1 MSVFR
6 LSIFLVLGVFWGSLG
21 FTQGV
26 CEIKERDSSGKGKL
40 TVTDNQPGSGEVL
53 AIVTSRVFDQREI
66 RDVQQLAEDFSARA
80 TERDFNDLLTLYDE
94 TDDPRIQK
102 QLALLLE
109 GVPKNIVHR
118 FLRWAYRDPR
128 MVRGG
133 DFLLFFQ
140 TVKSMLQSGEKQ
152 NVEEVMDFITTHRI
166 IEAEDLLLVE
176 FCTGGGQELS
186 LPIVG
191 LTCPRSVNPAN
202 FLLALGIL
210 YSENE
215 PLGRWW
221 MDLCEEVLQAEP
233 TCEATIY
240 IRYWLDQIRRK
251 RSGEPSSGDE
261 SVVTGINQEE
271 WSNKFRDKLFEWNN
285 VMTSAERIQLQNEA
299 VARESIKEDVHD
311 AKNQYYIDRLAREGV
326 FKEKGEEV
334 QFQDIKKYLNNL
346 LRHSFTG
353 AREVQSVDD
362 LAVMGGRQIL
372 SLGKYS
378 EGGSEETETGVIWG
392 RKIPAQNSPHN

>member
-1 MSVFR
+1 
-6 LSIFLVLGVFWGSLG
+6 
-21 FTQGV
+21 
-26 CEIKERDSSGKGKL
+26 
-40 TVTDNQPGSGEVL
+40 
-53 AIVTSRVFDQREI
+53 
-66 RDVQQLAEDFSARA
+66 
-80 TERDFNDLLTLYDE
+80 
-94 TDDPRIQK
+94 
-102 QLALLLE
+102 
-109 GVPKNIVHR
+109 
-118 FLRWAYRDPR
+118 